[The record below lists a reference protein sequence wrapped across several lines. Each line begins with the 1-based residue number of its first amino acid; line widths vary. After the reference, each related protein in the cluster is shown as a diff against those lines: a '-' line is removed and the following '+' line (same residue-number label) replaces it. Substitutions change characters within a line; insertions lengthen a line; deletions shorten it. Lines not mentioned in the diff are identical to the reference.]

1 MPASYLIVGP
11 SWVGDMV
18 MAQSLFITLQQR
30 DPGANIDVLGP
41 EWSTPVLARMQQVGK
56 SIPLALTHRE
66 WGFGVRR
73 RLGRSLRNDHYD
85 RAIVL
90 PRSWKSALVPFFA
103 DIKSR
108 TGFLGEQRYGL
119 LTERRVLDKRILN
132 QTVKR
137 FVSLGL
143 PLSEA
148 YPPVSI
154 PRPVLRVDAEN
165 QSRLYRRLGLPGGI
179 QAAVLMPGSEYGPAK
194 QWPLEHFR
202 QVAAHLLAR
211 GNQVWVLGSRTD
223 HADGDRIVDQLEGPV
238 FNLCGQTG
246 LADAIDLIAAANLA
260 VCNDSGLMHIAAAVG
275 THVHALYGST
285 SAAYTPPL
293 TESATLH
300 SLDLPCSPCFQRV
313 CRYGHYNCLRQLV
326 PERVIEQLEH
336 GKTEVRNYDD

>member
-11 SWVGDMV
+11 SWVGDKV
-18 MAQSLFITLQQR
+18 MPQSLFITLQLR
-30 DPGANIDVLGP
+30 DPGARIDVLAP
-41 EWSTPVLARMQQVGK
+41 DWSTPVLARMPQVGK
-56 SIPLALTHRE
+56 SISLALVHRE
-66 WGFGVRR
+66 LGLGVRR
-73 RLGRSLRNDHYD
+73 RLGRALRIEHYD

-103 DIKSR
+103 GIPSR

-119 LTERRVLDKRILN
+119 LTERRELDKRILD

-143 PLSEA
+143 PLAEA

-154 PRPVLRVDAEN
+154 PQPMLQVDADN
-165 QSRLYRRLGLPGGI
+165 QSKLYQRFGLPGGTA
-179 QAAVLMPGSEYGPAK
+179 AAVIIPGAEYGPAK

-202 QVAAHLLAR
+202 QVAAHLLER
-211 GNQVWVLGSRTD
+211 GYQVWVLGSQADR
-223 HADGDRIVDQLEGPV
+223 ADGDSIVGRLEGPA

-246 LADAIDLIAAANLA
+246 LADAIDLIAAAKLA
-260 VCNDSGLMHIAAAVG
+260 VCNDSGLMHVAAAVG

-293 TESATLH
+293 TASATLH
-300 SLDLPCSPCFQRV
+300 SLNLSCSPCFQRV
-313 CRYGHYNCLRQLV
+313 CRYGHYNCLRQLD
-326 PERVIEQLEH
+326 PGRVIEQLEH
-336 GKTEVRNYDD
+336 PQAKVKHYDD